1 MNFNDGNNMELLFSI
16 QEKSRKRR
24 GKRSQNNESFQMLR
38 IDTFP
43 LYSTLLPVLK
53 TLAIRLR
60 KRRMCDPPRS
70 GPHHAIRSAERT
82 YRDGSGGRHLGPHV
96 SRQ

>member
-43 LYSTLLPVLK
+43 LYSTLLPALK
-53 TLAIRLR
+53 NSCNPLAEAENVRPAAQR
-60 KRRMCDPPRS
+60 AAPCRQKR
-70 GPHHAIRSAERT
+70 
-82 YRDGSGGRHLGPHV
+82 
-96 SRQ
+96 